1 VDTLIHLQ
9 GGGLH
14 QVMVIIHV
22 LLFVYWLGGDLG
34 VFYSS
39 NFVVRPDISPES
51 RAIAAKIMLDLDQI
65 PRICMSLMLTVGGIL
80 TEFIGIPH
88 PWYQQI
94 MIIALGPVWFF
105 CVMYLHFRH
114 GSNAYP
120 YVAKFDM
127 FIRWAVVIGIPVSV
141 FLHWETNRLADY
153 PWVAGKLLI
162 FAFLVFC
169 GIMVR
174 GKIGPFFEVLLKCRA
189 GEMPTE
195 EENVAQRKSLA
206 QVRVWVFMIWAGVF
220 LSGFVGIANRSGIIY
235 QDAEPVRVT
244 YSELQQHD

>member
-1 VDTLIHLQ
+1 MEDTLIALQ
-9 GGGLH
+9 GGLAH
-14 QVMVIIHV
+14 QIFVIIHV

-39 NFVVRPDISPES
+39 NFVVKPDISPEA

-94 MIIALGPVWFF
+94 MILLLGPVWFF

-114 GSNAYP
+114 GGDAYP
-120 YVAKFDM
+120 LVQKFDM
-127 FIRWAVVIGIPVSV
+127 FIRWAVVIGIPISLA
-141 FLHWETNRLADY
+141 LHWETNRMGDY
-153 PWVAGKLLI
+153 PWIAGKLLI

-174 GKIGPFFEVLLKCRA
+174 GKIGPFFTVLLKCRA
-189 GEMPTE
+189 GEMPTD
-195 EENVAQRKSLA
+195 EENEAQRTSLR

-220 LSGFVGIANRSGIIY
+220 LSGFIGIANRSGVIY
-235 QDAEPVRVT
+235 GVGETVKTT
-244 YSELQQHD
+244 YSTLLGG

>member
-1 VDTLIHLQ
+1 MDTLIHLQ
-9 GGGLH
+9 GGLVH
-14 QVMVIIHV
+14 QIMVIIHV

-39 NFVVRPDISPES
+39 KFVVDPSISPEA
-51 RAIAAKIMLDLDQI
+51 RAVSAKIMLDLDQI

-80 TEFIGIPH
+80 TEFIGVPH

-94 MIIALGPVWFF
+94 GIIVLGPVWFF
-105 CVMYLHFRH
+105 VVMYLHFRH
-114 GSNAYP
+114 GSKAYP
-120 YVAKFDM
+120 LVAKFDM

-141 FLHWETNRLADY
+141 WLHWDSNNLGDY
-153 PWVAGKLLI
+153 PWVAGKLII

-174 GKIGPFFEVLLKCRA
+174 GKIGPFFAVLMKCRA
-189 GEMPTE
+189 GELPTDA
-195 EENVAQRKSLA
+195 ENVAQRKSLS

-220 LSGFVGIANRSGIIY
+220 LEGFIGIVNRSGVVY
-235 QDAEPVRVT
+235 
-244 YSELQQHD
+244 

>member
-1 VDTLIHLQ
+1 LDTLIHLQ
-9 GGGLH
+9 GGTIH
-14 QVMVIIHV
+14 QILVIIHV

-39 NFVVRPDISPES
+39 NFVVRSDISPEA
-51 RAIAAKIMLDLDQI
+51 RAISAKIMLDLDQI

-80 TEFIGIPH
+80 TEFIGVPH

-94 MIIALGPVWFF
+94 GIVLLGPVWLF

-114 GSNAYP
+114 GSKAYP
-120 YVAKFDM
+120 LIAKFDM
-127 FIRWAVVIGIPVSV
+127 FIRYAVVIGIPISV
-141 FLHWETNRLADY
+141 WLHWDSNNLGDY
-153 PWVAGKLLI
+153 PWIAVKLCL

-174 GKIGPFFEVLLKCRA
+174 GKIGPFFAVLMKCKA
-189 GEMPTE
+189 GEVPTE
-195 EENVAQRKSLA
+195 EENVAQRKSLS

-220 LSGFVGIANRSGIIY
+220 IQGFIGIVNRSGIIY
-235 QDAEPVRVT
+235 
-244 YSELQQHD
+244 

>member
-1 VDTLIHLQ
+1 LDTLIAYQ
-9 GGGLH
+9 GGIAH
-14 QVMVIIHV
+14 QIMVIIHV

-39 NFVVRPDISPES
+39 KFVVKPDISPEA
-51 RAIAAKIMLDLDQI
+51 RAVAAKIMLDLDQI

-94 MIIALGPVWFF
+94 GILLLGPVWFF

-114 GSNAYP
+114 GTKAYP

-127 FIRWAVVIGIPVSV
+127 FIRWAVVIGVPISV
-141 FLHWETNRLADY
+141 ALHWESNNLAEY
-153 PWVAGKLLI
+153 PWVAGKLI
-162 FAFLVFC
+162 MFSFLVFC

-174 GKIGPFFEVLLKCRA
+174 GKIGPFFAVLLKCRA
-189 GEMPTE
+189 GEMPTQ
-195 EENVAQRKSLA
+195 EENEAQRKSLS

-220 LSGFVGIANRSGIIY
+220 LSGFVGIMNRSGTIY
-235 QDAEPVRVT
+235 SSVEPVVNT
-244 YSELQQHD
+244 YSSMFGG

>member
-1 VDTLIHLQ
+1 MDTLIHLQ
-9 GGGLH
+9 GGVVH
-14 QVMVIIHV
+14 QILVIIHV

-39 NFVVRPDISPES
+39 KFVVKPDISPEA
-51 RAIAAKIMLDLDQI
+51 RAVSAKIMLDLDQI

-80 TEFIGIPH
+80 TEFIGVPH

-94 MIIALGPVWFF
+94 GIILLGPVWFF

-114 GSNAYP
+114 GTKAYP
-120 YVAKFDM
+120 LVAKFDM
-127 FIRWAVVIGIPVSV
+127 FIRYAVVIGLPISV
-141 FLHWETNRLADY
+141 WLHWDSNNLGDY
-153 PWVAGKLLI
+153 PWVAAKLLI

-174 GKIGPFFEVLLKCRA
+174 RYIGPFFAVLLKCRA
-189 GEMPTE
+189 GETPTD
-195 EENVAQRKSLA
+195 EENEAQRKSLS

-220 LSGFVGIANRSGIIY
+220 IEGFIGIVNRSGIVY
-235 QDAEPVRVT
+235 
-244 YSELQQHD
+244 

>member
-9 GGGLH
+9 GSGIH
-14 QVMVIIHV
+14 QLMVIIHV

-39 NFVVRPDISPES
+39 KFVVKPDISPES

-94 MIIALGPVWFF
+94 LILLLGPVWFF

-114 GSNAYP
+114 GSKAYP
-120 YVAKFDM
+120 LVAKFDM
-127 FIRWAVVIGIPVSV
+127 FIRWAVVIGVPISV
-141 FLHWETNRLADY
+141 ILHWESNRLAEY
-153 PWVAGKLLI
+153 PWVAGKLII

-174 GKIGPFFEVLLKCRA
+174 GKIGPFFAVLMKCRA
-189 GEMPTE
+189 GEMPTA
-195 EENVAQRKSLA
+195 EENEAQRQSLSK
-206 QVRVWVFMIWAGVF
+206 VRVWVFMIWAGVF
-220 LSGFVGIANRSGIIY
+220 LSGFAGIMNRSGAIY
-235 QDAEPVRVT
+235 ADAEPNKVT
-244 YSELQQHD
+244 YSDIAAQ

>member
-1 VDTLIHLQ
+1 MDTLIHLQ
-9 GGGLH
+9 GGTIH
-14 QVMVIIHV
+14 QILVIIHV

-39 NFVVRPDISPES
+39 NFVVRSDISPEA
-51 RAIAAKIMLDLDQI
+51 RAISAKIMLDLDQI

-80 TEFIGIPH
+80 TEFIGVPH

-94 MIIALGPVWFF
+94 GIVLLGPVWLF

-114 GSNAYP
+114 GSKAYP
-120 YVAKFDM
+120 LIAKFDM
-127 FIRWAVVIGIPVSV
+127 FIRYAVVIGIPISV
-141 FLHWETNRLADY
+141 WLHWDSNNLGDY
-153 PWVAGKLLI
+153 PWIAVKLCL

-174 GKIGPFFEVLLKCRA
+174 GKIGPFFAVLMKCKA
-189 GEMPTE
+189 GEVPTE
-195 EENVAQRKSLA
+195 EENVAQRKSLS

-220 LSGFVGIANRSGIIY
+220 IQGFIGIVNRSGIIY
-235 QDAEPVRVT
+235 
-244 YSELQQHD
+244 